1 MLSDTPAWI
10 VSSANRYAREHGLAQ
25 FVIYQGRWNVIQR
38 DFERDILDL
47 ARHEG
52 MALAPWN
59 VLGGGKFQTKE
70 QVEERKKQGEG
81 LRSMMGNDQ
90 QSEEEEKISA
100 ALEKIRA
107 EVGGKSITAVA
118 LAYVLQKQPYV
129 FPVSPN

>member
-1 MLSDTPAWI
+1 
-10 VSSANRYAREHGLAQ
+10 
-25 FVIYQGRWNVIQR
+25 
-38 DFERDILDL
+38 
-47 ARHEG
+47 